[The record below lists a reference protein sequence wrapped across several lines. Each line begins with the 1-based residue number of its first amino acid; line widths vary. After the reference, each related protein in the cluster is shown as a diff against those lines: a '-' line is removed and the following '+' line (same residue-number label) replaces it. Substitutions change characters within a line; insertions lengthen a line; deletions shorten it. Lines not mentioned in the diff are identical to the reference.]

1 MRKKTSLWKLSKLM
15 ERINDIE
22 FPEYQREP
30 TVWTRAAKRRLV
42 DSIVRQ
48 FDISAIYLYRHDEEY
63 WDCVDG
69 RQRISAIRSFLGD
82 NPEDKDDD
90 GFTYGVMNEIY
101 EDERHPY
108 VDLHDLSF
116 KAIKK
121 RARGGDKNAA
131 AFQKSLENYL
141 LTVVELSK
149 TTVPEEF
156 NLQFTRL
163 NLGQLIIS
171 GEKLNAMVGDM
182 RKLCFEKIGKHAF
195 LSGINIPTRRYAREQ
210 LAAQI
215 VAQVFEIETSKRDF
229 GEREFARIRHLDLQS
244 LFKRHARIG
253 REERGWIER
262 LTGVMD
268 LLAGNLDALPELRSR
283 SIVLSLVLLAYEDR
297 VENEDDAEEIAEF
310 ASAFV
315 GRLKEQVRL
324 GLDAQD
330 QFRYLIDFQRRLTQ
344 ASGEKYSVRERAEE
358 LEESFLYW
366 RETGHLRGEQE

>member
-90 GFTYGVMNEIY
+90 GFTYHVMNEIY

-108 VDLHDLSF
+108 VDLHDMSF
-116 KAIKK
+116 MAIEK
-121 RARGGDKNAA
+121 RAKGGDKNAT

-182 RKLCFEKIGKHAF
+182 RKLCFEKLGKHAF

-297 VENEDDAEEIAEF
+297 VENEDDAEEIAKF

-358 LEESFLYW
+358 LEESFRYW
-366 RETGHLRGEQE
+366 REMGHLRGEEE

>member
-1 MRKKTSLWKLSKLM
+1 MRKKTSLWKISKLM
-15 ERINDIE
+15 ERINDVE

-48 FDISAIYLYRHDEEY
+48 FDISAIYLYRHEEEY

-90 GFTYGVMNEIY
+90 GFTYRVMNEIY
-101 EDERHPY
+101 DDEHHPY
-108 VDLHDLSF
+108 DDLHDMTF

-121 RARGGDKNAA
+121 SAKRGDRNAA
-131 AFQKSLENYL
+131 AFQKSLENYP

-149 TTVPEEF
+149 TAVPEEF

-182 RKLCFEKIGKHAF
+182 RNLCFEELGKHAF

-215 VAQVFEIETSKRDF
+215 VAQVFEIERSKRDF

-244 LFKRHARIG
+244 LFKSHARIG
-253 REERGWIER
+253 REERRWMER

-268 LLAGNLDALPELRSR
+268 LLAGKLDALPELRSR

-297 VENEDDAEEIAEF
+297 VEHEDDAQEIAEF

-358 LEESFLYW
+358 LEESFQYW
-366 RETGHLRGEQE
+366 REMGHLKGEQE